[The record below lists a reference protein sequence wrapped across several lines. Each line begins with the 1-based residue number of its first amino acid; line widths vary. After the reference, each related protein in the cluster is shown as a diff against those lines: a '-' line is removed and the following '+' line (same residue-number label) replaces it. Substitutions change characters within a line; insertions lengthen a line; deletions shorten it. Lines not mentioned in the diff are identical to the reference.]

1 MKNLAKIAF
10 VAAAA
15 SALAA
20 CSAPRVGVEG
30 YTDFEAS
37 ARVETVASAKPY
49 FDYARCF
56 ERTARLLPF
65 SNVRYF
71 AERQEVVY
79 ELQGYGWWFETIRFA
94 PASAGAGSVAE
105 VKVAHNYSEKWEAG
119 FRKDRYAALQLCASA
134 GS

>member
-1 MKNLAKIAF
+1 MKNFAKIALA
-10 VAAAA
+10 AAAA

-20 CSAPRVGVEG
+20 CSAPRVGIEG
-30 YTDFEAS
+30 HADFEAS

-71 AERQEVVY
+71 AERQEAVY

-94 PASAGAGSVAE
+94 PASAGVGSVAE
-105 VKVAHNYSEKWEAG
+105 VKMAHNYSAKWEAD
-119 FRKDRYAALQLCASA
+119 FRKDRYAALTQCAGDAS
-134 GS
+134 

>member
-1 MKNLAKIAF
+1 MTSFAKIAI
-10 VAAAA
+10 VCAAAA
-15 SALAA
+15 GLSA

-30 YTDFEAS
+30 HADFDAS
-37 ARVETVASAKPY
+37 ARVENVASAKPY
-49 FDYARCF
+49 FDFARCF

-71 AERQEVVY
+71 AERQEAVY

-119 FRKDRYAALQLCASA
+119 FRKDRYAALRQCA
-134 GS
+134 GSAS

>member
-1 MKNLAKIAF
+1 MKSIAKILLAGA
-10 VAAAA
+10 VS

-30 YTDFEAS
+30 YTDFDAS

-71 AERQEVVY
+71 AERQEAVY

-94 PASAGAGSVAE
+94 PAGAGSVAE

-119 FRKDRYAALQLCASA
+119 FRKDRYAALMQCAGGAS
-134 GS
+134 